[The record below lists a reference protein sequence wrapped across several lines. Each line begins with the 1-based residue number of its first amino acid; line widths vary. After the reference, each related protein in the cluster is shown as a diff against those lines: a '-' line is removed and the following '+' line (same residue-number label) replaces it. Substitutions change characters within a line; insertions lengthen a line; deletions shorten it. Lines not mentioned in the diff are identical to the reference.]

1 MAKQKYLDN
10 AKKGGSMRGFNT
22 GGEKMPIGA
31 LEVRTQT
38 TFQGRLQEEKE
49 NLERRLLDVNAV
61 LESLK
66 NAPEVANVLEAL
78 NKLGY

>member
-1 MAKQKYLDN
+1 
-10 AKKGGSMRGFNT
+10 MRGFNT
-22 GGEKMPIGA
+22 GGVKEPNMGS
-31 LEVRTQT
+31 LEVRTAT

-49 NLERRLLDVNAV
+49 NLERRLADVNAV

-66 NAPEVANVLEAL
+66 HAPEVANVLEAL